1 MFKLSIIVLTLL
13 VTVKSYAEYNSS
25 YLNEIK
31 TNIEQTKTIML
42 QGLSKSN
49 LNTANLTPNQ
59 IQLISKYKDNFY
71 QELLRL
77 NIKYINDQSRSF
89 LHFNQETNFET
100 DIAPFGEIRIRNLE
114 EIINTESFGPQYLIR
129 YLGHEIGHHL
139 LAQITTEITP
149 EVESMASQIST
160 AFEKLLLDQSQTPQ
174 LFNLKMGKI
183 FSTRQGCHDSM
194 EVIKVDP
201 YISEITISLSSS
213 NNHCRINSKYMDYYL
228 NSDLYNIF
236 TKKIITGK
244 YIYDQFKMELK
255 CEMKQKKLI
264 CLNKYPDKLFEICP
278 DAVRRTVRKHR
289 PNALPISGLLIS
301 EDFQIQSHLA
311 WCTSENQNA
320 YVFMSEEQTYDKS
333 NVPFTITNET
343 INHERSLE
351 NDMTGLTV
359 VLKRSIEAQEVQL
372 NEVDE

>member
-1 MFKLSIIVLTLL
+1 MLKLYFIVLSLL
-13 VTVKSYAEYNSS
+13 VSFKSYAEYNSS

-31 TNIEQTKTIML
+31 TTIEQAKTIML
-42 QGLSKSN
+42 QGLSNRSFN
-49 LNTANLTPNQ
+49 PASLTSNQ
-59 IQLISKYKDNFY
+59 IQLISKYKDSFY

-100 DIAPFGEIRIRNLE
+100 DIVPFGEIRIRNLE
-114 EIINTESFGPQYLIR
+114 EIINSENFGPQYFIR
-129 YLGHEIGHHL
+129 YIGHEIGHHL
-139 LAQITTEITP
+139 LAQISTEITP

-160 AFEKLLLDQSQTPQ
+160 AFEKLLLTQSQTPQ

-201 YISEITISLSSS
+201 YLSEITISFSSS
-213 NNHCRINSKYMDYYL
+213 NSHCRINNSYMDYYL

-236 TKKIITGK
+236 TKKLITGK

-255 CEMKQKKLI
+255 CEMKEKQLI
-264 CLNKYPDKLFEICP
+264 CLNKSPDKLFEICP
-278 DAVRRTVRKHR
+278 DAVRRTIRKHR
-289 PNALPISGLLIS
+289 PNALPISGLFIS
-301 EDFQIQSHLA
+301 VDFQIQSHLT
-311 WCTSENQNA
+311 WCTSENQNV
-320 YVFMSEEQTYDKS
+320 YVFMSEEQTYDKN
-333 NVPFTITNET
+333 NVPFPITNET

-359 VLKRSIEAQEVQL
+359 VTKRSIDAQEVQL